1 MRTTGTPFPF
11 SRPRTSATAVSALP
25 RPSNPRIVNRPKRVG
40 RAARATIFTAAA
52 SFLRLFFFFLMRSVP
67 GRLRSIAAA
76 IRARRFTSA
85 APLATVKVSRPMDTL
100 SSGKD
105 LLFTLLLKVGVA
117 ASFAAMLV
125 RWTAFRKVLFT
136 EIRDSDQKVK
146 LLLFMTPPLA
156 IGVMLRLVSPAYRFA
171 DLSLEGSFLLGLL
184 GGRVVG
190 PMGGSLISL
199 PAFFNHEWLS
209 TPSAAFAGLL
219 GGLIRQAIPNKEEI
233 WNFGPFTFL
242 NIPRAVF
249 RLFRHVQL
257 SWEMLPLMASVCLE
271 IAHVALVHATK
282 PSWLFVV
289 DVRHVWELASAV
301 LATVM
306 AIAGPIK
313 IWNNTRVE
321 MNLEQHQQ
329 LLLKARMDALSSQ
342 INPHFLFNTL
352 NTVSSLI
359 RYDPDRARIVLVKLS
374 NILRRLL
381 RKHETFVSLKEEL
394 GFVDDYLDIEVARF
408 GRDNLE
414 IVKQIDDQT
423 LETFIPNMLL
433 QPIVENCLKH
443 GLAPKLEGG
452 RIHLR
457 TANRDGR
464 LLIEIEDN
472 GVGIPEEKRPNV
484 YVEGIGLSNVRERL
498 RVLYGDDF
506 LLHIRSQPG
515 EGTLIQIQVPELA
528 TTMASAGN

>member
-1 MRTTGTPFPF
+1 MRTIG
-11 SRPRTSATAVSALP
+11 
-25 RPSNPRIVNRPKRVG
+25 
-40 RAARATIFTAAA
+40 
-52 SFLRLFFFFLMRSVP
+52 SVQ
-67 GRLRSIAAA
+67 
-76 IRARRFTSA
+76 
-85 APLATVKVSRPMDTL
+85 
-100 SSGKD
+100 D
-105 LLFTLLLKVGVA
+105 LLFTL
-117 ASFAAMLV
+117 MLSM
-125 RWTAFRKVLFT
+125 A
-136 EIRDSDQKVK
+136 
-146 LLLFMTPPLA
+146 PPLLVG
-156 IGVMLRLVSPAYRFA
+156 ITLRLVGYPYRFA
-171 DLSLEGSFLLGLL
+171 DLSLEGAFLLGLL

-190 PMGGSLISL
+190 PLGGAIVTL
-199 PAFFNHEWLS
+199 PALLAHEWLAM
-209 TPSAAFAGLL
+209 PAASAAGLL
-219 GGLIRQAIPNKEEI
+219 GGLIRQVIPNKEDI

-242 NIPRAVF
+242 NIPRAVV
-249 RLFRHVQL
+249 RLMRRAEM
-257 SWEMLPLMASVCLE
+257 SWEMVPLSVCVGLE
-271 IAHVALVHATK
+271 LGRVTLIHATK
-282 PSWLFVV
+282 PTWLFAI
-289 DVRHVWELASAV
+289 DFHRDWGLGLSV

-306 AIAGPIK
+306 SVAVPLK
-313 IWNNTRVE
+313 IWNNTRIE
-321 MNLEQHQQ
+321 MNLESHQQ

-352 NTVSSLI
+352 NTVASLI
-359 RYDPDRARIVLVKLS
+359 RFDPDMARIVVLKLG

-381 RKHETFVSLKEEL
+381 RKHETFVPLREEL
-394 GFVDDYLDIEVARF
+394 EFIDDYLDIEVARF